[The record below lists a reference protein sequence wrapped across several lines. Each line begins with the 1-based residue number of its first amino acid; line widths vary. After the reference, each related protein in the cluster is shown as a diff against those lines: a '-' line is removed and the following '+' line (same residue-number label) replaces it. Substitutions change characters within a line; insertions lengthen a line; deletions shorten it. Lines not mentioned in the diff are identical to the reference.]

1 MSYSPNRPELIFDPR
16 GNRPSS
22 ILPQNSLNRSSS
34 SRRKQR
40 ANGRTAKNGEAT
52 NYPII
57 VHSHLCW
64 DWVWQRPQQFISRL
78 SQRHKVLFV
87 ETMAPDAGLAAPLAR
102 FRAAESFPNVTILTL
117 QFPAW
122 RWDDAAYVDAE
133 RRRLV
138 QEFVA
143 CPAAENFDAPVQ
155 WVYDPM

>member
-1 MSYSPNRPELIFDPR
+1 MSYSPNRPELIFNPR

-22 ILPQNSLNRSSS
+22 ILPQNPLDRSSS

-40 ANGRTAKNGEAT
+40 ANGRASKNGKAT
-52 NYPII
+52 DYPII

-78 SQRHKVLFV
+78 SRRHKVLFV
-87 ETMAPDAGLAAPLAR
+87 ETLAPDPGLAAPLAR
-102 FRAAESFPNVTILTL
+102 FRTANDFPNVTILSL

-122 RWDDAAYVDAE
+122 RWHDADYIDAE

-138 QEFVA
+138 
-143 CPAAENFDAPVQ
+143 
-155 WVYDPM
+155 